1 MDYKMK
7 FIFANNITP
16 EQMQFYDEHG
26 FIHYKKFFTPEQI
39 NGALKA
45 VETLQSEWISQKLE
59 KVNGIPIKYGK
70 DENGNQII
78 QRFAFASLHSEY
90 LHNLVMD
97 ERIDKLR
104 YFIGGDAR
112 IAENEK
118 DGLVVSH
125 YVNTGEEST
134 FSRLGWHTDGLR
146 DLFTQFTLNPMLN
159 VGIYIDDSPI
169 EKGGLRLLD
178 GTHKQG
184 IFKMLFRKKYFV
196 DNEADKDEIA
206 LEAEAGDLTVHS
218 GRIWHRAA
226 LASVQGTA
234 SKRRVMYFP
243 IIKGKY
249 QPKSDESRTP
259 FYHKFHRLLK

>member
-1 MDYKMK
+1 MDHKSK
-7 FIFANNITP
+7 FIFENSVTP
-16 EQMQFYDEHG
+16 EQMKFYDEHG
-26 FIHYKKFFTPEQI
+26 FIHYKNFFTPEQI
-39 NGALKA
+39 ADALKA
-45 VETLQSEWISQKLE
+45 VETLQSEWISQDLE

-70 DENGNQII
+70 DENGNKII
-78 QRFAFASLHSEY
+78 QRFAFASLYSEY
-90 LHNLVMD
+90 LHELLKD
-97 ERIDKLR
+97 KRLDKLR
-104 YFIGGDAR
+104 YFIGEDAR

-125 YVNTGEEST
+125 YINTGEAG

-159 VGIYIDDSPI
+159 IGIYLDDSPM

-178 GTHKQG
+178 GTHKQN
-184 IFKMLFRKKYFV
+184 IFRMLFRKRYFV
-196 DNEADKDEIA
+196 DNEPDKDEIA
-206 LEAEAGDLTVHS
+206 LEAESGDLTVHS

-226 LASVQGTA
+226 LASVQGVA

-249 QPKSDESRTP
+249 QPKSHESKTP
-259 FYHKFHRLLK
+259 FYHKFQHLLK

>member
-1 MDYKMK
+1 MDYKLK
-7 FIFANNITP
+7 FNFANNVTP
-16 EQMQFYDEHG
+16 EQMEFYDEHG
-26 FIHYKKFFTPEQI
+26 FIHYKKFFTADQI

-45 VETLQSEWISQKLE
+45 VEILQNKWISEDLE

-70 DENGNQII
+70 DENGNKII
-78 QRFAFASLHSEY
+78 QRFAFASLHSPY
-90 LHNLVMD
+90 LHDLLKD

-104 YFIGGDAR
+104 YFIGEDAR

-125 YVNTGEEST
+125 YINNGEAG

-146 DLFTQFTLNPMLN
+146 DLFTQFTLDPMLN
-159 VGIYIDDSPI
+159 VGIYLDDSPI

-178 GTHKQG
+178 GTHKQN
-184 IFKMLFRKKYFV
+184 IFKMLFRKRYFV
-196 DNEADKDEIA
+196 DNEPDKDEIA
-206 LEAEAGDLTVHS
+206 LEAESGDLTVHS

-226 LASVQGTA
+226 LASVQGFA

-249 QPKSDESRTP
+249 KPKTNESRTP

>member
-7 FIFANNITP
+7 FTFTDNLTP
-16 EQMQFYDEHG
+16 EQKQFYDEHG
-26 FIHYKKFFTPEQI
+26 FIHYKNFFTPEQI
-39 NGALKA
+39 SSALKA
-45 VETLQSEWISQKLE
+45 IEDLQTDWISQGLE
-59 KVNGIPIKYGK
+59 KVNGIPIKYGI
-70 DENGNQII
+70 DENGNKII
-78 QRFAFASLHSEY
+78 QRFAFASLHSAY
-90 LHNLVMD
+90 LHGLVQD
-97 ERIDKLR
+97 ARIDKLR
-104 YFIGGDAR
+104 HFIGEDAR

-125 YVNTGEEST
+125 YVNTGDEST

-146 DLFTQFTLNPMLN
+146 DLFSQFTLNPMLN
-159 VGIYIDDSPI
+159 IGIYIDDSPL

-206 LEAEAGDLTVHS
+206 LEAESGDLTVHS

-226 LASVQGTA
+226 MATVQGAA
-234 SKRRVMYFP
+234 SKRRMIYFP

-249 QPKSDESRTP
+249 QPKSTESRTP

>member
-1 MDYKMK
+1 MDHKSK
-7 FIFANNITP
+7 FIFENSVTP
-16 EQMQFYDEHG
+16 EQMKFYDEHG
-26 FIHYKKFFTPEQI
+26 FIHYKNFFTAEQI
-39 NGALKA
+39 ADALKA
-45 VETLQSEWISQKLE
+45 VETLQSEWISQDLE

-70 DENGNQII
+70 DENGNKII
-78 QRFAFASLHSEY
+78 QRFAFASLYSEY
-90 LHNLVMD
+90 LHELLKD
-97 ERIDKLR
+97 KRLDKLR
-104 YFIGGDAR
+104 YFIGEDAR

-125 YVNTGEEST
+125 YINTGEAG

-159 VGIYIDDSPI
+159 IGIYLDDSPI

-178 GTHKQG
+178 GTHKQN
-184 IFKMLFRKKYFV
+184 IFRMLFRKRYFV
-196 DNEADKDEIA
+196 DNEPDKDEIA
-206 LEAEAGDLTVHS
+206 LEAESGDLTVHS

-226 LASVQGTA
+226 LASVQGVA

-249 QPKSDESRTP
+249 QPKSHESKTP
-259 FYHKFHRLLK
+259 FYHKFQHLLK

>member
-1 MDYKMK
+1 MDNKLK
-7 FIFANNITP
+7 FIFENSVTP
-16 EQMQFYDEHG
+16 EQMEFYDEHG
-26 FIHYKKFFTPEQI
+26 FIHYKNFFTPEQI
-39 NGALKA
+39 SGALNA
-45 VETLQSEWISQKLE
+45 VETLQTEWILQKLE

-70 DENGNQII
+70 DENGNKII
-78 QRFAFASLHSEY
+78 QRFAFASLYSEY
-90 LHNLVMD
+90 LHNMVRD

-104 YFIGGDAR
+104 YFIGEDAR

-125 YVNTGEEST
+125 YVNTGKEST

-196 DNEADKDEIA
+196 DNEADKNEIS
-206 LEAEAGDLTVHS
+206 LEAESGDLTVHS

-226 LASVQGTA
+226 LASVQGAA

-249 QPKSDESRTP
+249 QPKSNESRTP
-259 FYHKFHRLLK
+259 FYHKFQHLLK

>member
-1 MDYKMK
+1 MDHKQK
-7 FIFANNITP
+7 FFFSDKITP
-16 EQMQFYDEHG
+16 EQMKFYDEHG
-26 FIHYKKFFTPEQI
+26 FIHYKNFFTSAQI
-39 NGALKA
+39 SDALKA
-45 VETLQSEWISQKLE
+45 VEILQSDWISQGLE
-59 KVNGIPIKYGK
+59 KINGIPIKYGK
-70 DENGNQII
+70 DENGNKII

-90 LHNLVMD
+90 LHRMVMD

-104 YFIGGDAR
+104 YFIGEDAR

-125 YVNTGEEST
+125 YINTGEAG

-146 DLFTQFTLNPMLN
+146 DLVTQFTLNPMLN
-159 VGIYIDDSPI
+159 IGIYLDDSPI

-178 GTHKQG
+178 GTHKQN
-184 IFKMLFRKKYFV
+184 IFRMLFRKRYFV
-196 DNEADKDEIA
+196 DNEPDKDEIA
-206 LEAEAGDLTVHS
+206 LEAESGDLTVHS

-226 LASVQGTA
+226 LASVQGLA

-249 QPKSDESRTP
+249 QPKSNDSRTP
-259 FYHKFHRLLK
+259 FYHKFHRILK

>member
-1 MDYKMK
+1 MDHKSK
-7 FIFANNITP
+7 FIFENNVTP
-16 EQMQFYDEHG
+16 EQMEFYNEHG
-26 FIHYKKFFTPEQI
+26 FIHYKNFFTAEQI
-39 NGALKA
+39 ADALKA
-45 VETLQSEWISQKLE
+45 VETLQSEWISQDLE

-70 DENGNQII
+70 DENGKKII
-78 QRFAFASLHSEY
+78 QRFAFASLYSEY
-90 LHNLVMD
+90 LHELLKD
-97 ERIDKLR
+97 KRLDKLR
-104 YFIGGDAR
+104 YFIGEDAR

-125 YVNTGEEST
+125 YINTGEAG

-159 VGIYIDDSPI
+159 IGIYLDDSPI

-178 GTHKQG
+178 GTHKQN
-184 IFKMLFRKKYFV
+184 IFRMLFRKRYFV
-196 DNEADKDEIA
+196 DNEPDKDEIA
-206 LEAEAGDLTVHS
+206 LEAESGDLTVHS

-226 LASVQGTA
+226 LASVQGVA

-249 QPKSDESRTP
+249 QPKSHESKTP
-259 FYHKFHRLLK
+259 FYHKFQHLLK

>member
-1 MDYKMK
+1 MDYKKK
-7 FIFANNITP
+7 FIFTDNVTQ

-26 FIHYKKFFTPEQI
+26 FIHYKKFFTPEQVSD
-39 NGALKA
+39 ALKA
-45 VETLQSEWISQKLE
+45 IEILQSEWISQGLE

-70 DENGNQII
+70 DENGNKII

-90 LHNLVMD
+90 LHHLLKE

-104 YFIGGDAR
+104 YFIGEDAR

-125 YVNTGEEST
+125 YINTGEAG

-159 VGIYIDDSPI
+159 IGIYLDDSPV

-178 GTHKQG
+178 GTHKQN
-184 IFKMLFRKKYFV
+184 IFKMLFRKRYFV
-196 DNEADKDEIA
+196 DNRADKDEISM
-206 LEAEAGDLTVHS
+206 EAESGDLTVHS
-218 GRIWHRAA
+218 GKIWHRVA
-226 LASVQGTA
+226 LASVQGAA
-234 SKRRVMYFP
+234 SKRRIMYFP

-249 QPKSDESRTP
+249 NPKSDESRTP
-259 FYHKFHRLLK
+259 FYHKFQRFLK